1 MENPQDPSAPPA
13 QAPYPTGPQAAQ
25 QPEEQ
30 YYTVAFIL
38 KCVWLFLL
46 GILLAVVGL
55 YCLIYRPDMGANS
68 FIIMLMG
75 LFFTAAGSI
84 YGKRKFRGETA
95 AMIPAEPQPLQA
107 QFMQQL
113 QELGIPAQQLV
124 RSLEAQA
131 APKPQEP
138 QPEPQTP
145 APVAPPPPPPGEPK
159 IFRIFVCPKCG
170 AENQMDDQFC
180 YKCGTKFI
188 KPKKRAGKAKKPA
201 KQTKV
206 KTKKPPEPLTEK
218 APKAKTKAAKKKARK
233 ARVQAGPEF

>member
-1 MENPQDPSAPPA
+1 MENPQNPSAPPA
-13 QAPYPTGPQAAQ
+13 PASYPAEPQAVQ

-38 KCVWLFLL
+38 KCTWLFLL
-46 GILLAVVGL
+46 GMILAIIGL
-55 YCLIYRPDMGANS
+55 YCLIYRPDMGQIS
-68 FIIMLMG
+68 PFIIMLMG

-95 AMIPAEPQPLQA
+95 ALMPAEPQPLQA
-107 QFMQQL
+107 QILQQL
-113 QELGIPAQQLV
+113 KELGIPAQQLV
-124 RSLEAQA
+124 HSLEAQA

-159 IFRIFVCPKCG
+159 ILRIFVCPQCG

-180 YKCGTKFI
+180 YKCGVKFI

-201 KQTKV
+201 KTAKA
-206 KTKKPPEPLTEK
+206 KKPPEPLTEK
-218 APKAKTKAAKKKARK
+218 APKAKPKVAKKKARK

>member
-1 MENPQDPSAPPA
+1 MENPQTPPVVPA
-13 QAPYPTGPQAAQ
+13 QAPAQAEPQAAQ

-38 KCVWLFLL
+38 KSVWLFLL
-46 GILLAVVGL
+46 GIILAVVGL

-95 AMIPAEPQPLQA
+95 VLTPVEPQPLQA
-107 QFMQQL
+107 QLLQQL
-113 QELGIPAQQLV
+113 QELGIPAQQLMH
-124 RSLEAQA
+124 SLETQA
-131 APKPQEP
+131 TPKPQES

-145 APVAPPPPPPGEPK
+145 ASVAPPPPPPGEPK
-159 IFRIFVCPKCG
+159 VLRIFVCPKCG

-180 YKCGTKFI
+180 YKCGVKFI
-188 KPKKRAGKAKKPA
+188 KPKKRTAKKPA
-201 KQTKV
+201 KQTKA
-206 KTKKPPEPLTEK
+206 KAKKPPEPLAAK

-233 ARVQAGPEF
+233 AGAQAGPEF